1 MTTIID
7 YGIGNIGSIANML
20 KKIGEDSIIS
30 ADVNEIGKATR
41 LILCGIGAFDDGM
54 NKLEEL
60 GIVEVLKQRVLKD
73 KIPILGIC
81 LGMQLFTQGSEE
93 GKKEGLGFVN
103 AETKPFNFSTLT
115 DASSFR
121 IPHIGWNDVTPGK
134 PSRLFEPMHSEPRYY
149 FVHSYYVKLEEPQ
162 DELLSTKYGIEF
174 TSAFEKDKVEIYH

>member
-30 ADVNEIGKATR
+30 ADVNEISKATQ

-60 GIVEVLKQRVLKD
+60 GILEVLKQSVLKD

-93 GKKEGLGFVN
+93 GKKRRTGFC
-103 AETKPFNFSTLT
+103 KC
-115 DASSFR
+115 
-121 IPHIGWNDVTPGK
+121 
-134 PSRLFEPMHSEPRYY
+134 
-149 FVHSYYVKLEEPQ
+149 
-162 DELLSTKYGIEF
+162 
-174 TSAFEKDKVEIYH
+174 